1 MAIDPVASAA
11 LDEVEINPV
20 SFIYID
26 FQTGPVRINTSGA
39 DATPTGTGEPDL
51 DGFLFQGLIADII
64 GIGPVANKS
73 SGTDTLA
80 ITLSGLKGVD
90 DDALAEVA
98 DPTHWRGREIRLWRI
113 IRNASNVQEGG
124 WQHHYTGNMTNMS
137 LSSLPDG
144 QTVEVTVESY
154 IAAYAAAS
162 NRSYLDQKRYDAG
175 DDSARAAIAIAN
187 NGGASPAG
195 GANIGTGGNGQGGA
209 TIREGPRMNR
219 S

>member
-11 LDEVEINPV
+11 LSAVEIEPV
-20 SFIYID
+20 YFIFLD
-26 FQTGPVRINTSGA
+26 FLNEPRRINTSGA
-39 DATPTGTGEPDL
+39 DVTPLSTGEPDL
-51 DGFLFQGLIADII
+51 DGFLFSGLAADVLEIGAVSNKGEGTEPLNLRVSGLQGLDADI
-64 GIGPVANKS
+64 
-73 SGTDTLA
+73 
-80 ITLSGLKGVD
+80 
-90 DDALAEVA
+90 LAEVA
-98 DPTHWRGREIRLWRI
+98 DPTHWRGREVRLWRI
-113 IRNASNVQEGG
+113 IRNANNLQQGG
-124 WQHHYTGNMTNMS
+124 YQHYYTGNMTGIVIP
-137 LSSLPDG
+137 SSISE

-209 TIREGPRMNR
+209 TIREGQRMNR